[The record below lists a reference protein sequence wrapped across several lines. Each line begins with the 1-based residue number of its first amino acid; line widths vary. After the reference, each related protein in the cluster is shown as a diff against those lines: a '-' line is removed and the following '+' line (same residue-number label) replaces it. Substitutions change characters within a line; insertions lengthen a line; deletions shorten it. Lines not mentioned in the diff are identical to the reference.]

1 MKQFWRCFVC
11 NDIHYGIKP
20 PEVCPTCKVKN
31 AYVEIS
37 AKEAGT
43 ICGASAG
50 GEFTKDDFVRAI
62 QEFAAGNEFMVNPDA
77 ERIGLLFEGIFNNE
91 RNHGL
96 KYCPCRLM
104 SKEFEEDLKIVC
116 PCNFL
121 IHETYKGV
129 DKGEC
134 WCGLFIKRPKTQEV
148 KP

>member
-1 MKQFWRCFVC
+1 MKRFWRCFVC

-20 PEVCPTCKVKN
+20 PEICPTCKVKN

-37 AKEAGT
+37 AKEAKT
-43 ICGASAG
+43 IFSPVT
-50 GEFTKDDFVRAI
+50 EKDFTKEDFLRAI
-62 QEFAAGNEFMVNPDA
+62 IKFAEGQEFMVNPDRA
-77 ERIGLLFEGIFNNE
+77 RVETLIEGIFDNE

-96 KYCPCRLM
+96 KYCPCRLTC
-104 SKEFEEDLKIVC
+104 KDFEEDLKIVC

-134 WCGLFIKRPKTQEV
+134 WCGLFIKRPKTKEV

>member
-1 MKQFWRCFVC
+1 MKKTFWRCFVC

-20 PEVCPTCKVKN
+20 PEICPTCMVKN

-37 AKEAGT
+37 ASEAKT
-43 ICGASAG
+43 CLAPVPEKA
-50 GEFTKDDFVRAI
+50 FTKDDFRRAI
-62 QEFAAGNEFMVNPDA
+62 EKLAEGQEFMVNPDRA
-77 ERIGLLFEGIFNNE
+77 RLETLFEGIFNNE

-104 SKEFEEDLKIVC
+104 TKEFEEDLKIVC

-121 IHETYKGV
+121 VHETYKGL

-134 WCGLFIKRPKTQEV
+134 WCGMFIKR
-148 KP
+148 